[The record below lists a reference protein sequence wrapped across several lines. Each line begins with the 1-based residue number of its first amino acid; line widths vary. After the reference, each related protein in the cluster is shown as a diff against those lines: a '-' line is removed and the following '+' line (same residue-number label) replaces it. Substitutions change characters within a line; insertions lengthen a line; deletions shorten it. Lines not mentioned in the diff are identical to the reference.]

1 MACKS
6 TLDTSGVIPVVK
18 VPSASLPM
26 NCVLQNPPAG
36 VSIAEVEF
44 FPSGSDAGSSYT
56 VTGGNTFTVP
66 AMATGATGNLLVR
79 IIGSYS
85 LGTTVY
91 VVEDCDAQTP
101 ILAITDRLSKAAYAV
116 LEVK

>member
-6 TLDTSGVIPVVK
+6 TLDISGVIPIVK

-26 NCVLQNPPAG
+26 NCILQNPPAG
-36 VSIAEVEF
+36 VTIAEVEF
-44 FPSGSDAGSSYT
+44 FPSGSNVGTSYP
-56 VTGGNTFTVP
+56 VAGGNTFTVP
-66 AMATGATGNLLVR
+66 AMAAGTTGNLFVR

-85 LGTTVY
+85 LGTTIY
-91 VVEDCDAQTP
+91 VVEDCDAQTS

-116 LEVK
+116 LEVL